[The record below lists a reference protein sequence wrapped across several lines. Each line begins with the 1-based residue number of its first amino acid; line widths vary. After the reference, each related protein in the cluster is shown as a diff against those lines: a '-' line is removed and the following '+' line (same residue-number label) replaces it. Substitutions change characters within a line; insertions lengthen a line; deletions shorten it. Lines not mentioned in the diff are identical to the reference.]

1 MFSVRVPATSAN
13 IGAGFDTFG
22 AAFSFFNTFE
32 FEEQENG
39 KLTIRGVGKKYQ
51 GKDNLVYQAM
61 QKVFREV
68 GYKPKGIYIHEH
80 TDIPVGRGL
89 GSSATCIVAGL
100 VGANIIAGSPLSMD
114 RLFEIGVRMEGH
126 PDNIAPAFFGG
137 LVTSVMTP
145 HKTFYIKEEI
155 SPLFSFYACIP
166 DFKLPT
172 VKARAVLPDK
182 VPRADAVYNIS
193 RANMTYLAL
202 TRGLPELIGVS
213 VNDKL
218 HQPYRK
224 GLIHH
229 YKDVTRTAR
238 RMGAL
243 NTYLSGAGP
252 TIMLIA
258 EAKNTA
264 FPDKMGRW
272 MQANLPGWDFRRLK
286 QTDFGVAVK
295 EVRK

>member
-1 MFSVRVPATSAN
+1 MLSVRVPATSAN

-22 AAFSFFNTFE
+22 AAFSFYNTFE
-32 FEEQENG
+32 FDETENG

-51 GKDNLVYQAM
+51 DKNNLVYQAM

-68 GYKPKGIYIHEH
+68 GYKPRGIYIHEH

-100 VGANIIAGSPLSMD
+100 VGANILAGSPLSMD
-114 RLFEIGVRMEGH
+114 RLFELAVKMEGH
-126 PDNIAPAFFGG
+126 PDNVAPAFFGG
-137 LVTSVMTP
+137 LVASVMTP
-145 HKTFYIKEEI
+145 HKTFYIKEDI
-155 SPLFSFYACIP
+155 SPQFSFFACFP

-172 VKARAVLPDK
+172 VKARAALPK
-182 VPRADAVYNIS
+182 SVPYQDAVYNIG
-193 RANMTYLAL
+193 RANMTFLAL
-202 TRGLPELIGVS
+202 SRGLPELIGVA

-218 HQPYRK
+218 HEPYRK
-224 GLIHH
+224 GLIPH
-229 YKDVTRTAR
+229 YKEVTHTAR

-243 NTYLSGAGP
+243 NSYLSGAGP

-272 MQANLPGWDFRRLK
+272 MAKNLPEWDFRRLK
-286 QTDFGVAVK
+286 QTDYGVAVK
-295 EVRK
+295 EVGR